1 MPVRNDYVRH
11 LSARHRNG
19 WTSTEIL
26 PEFSAP
32 ITKGELVA
40 FLHSSRLPRA
50 APTPSNKSFIPDFQ
64 LTLSYNVSSL
74 DSRDLAAH
82 SHSLTASEA
91 KIPLICNLFW
101 WRSKIAIWRRNK
113 RSENSLIHSESTLRE
128 RGLNKIRSSRLV
140 EYAMALLLLS
150 AVIAASATA
159 KHKLEKVAN
168 SVTVVAHLP
177 LPGAPVSQLLMQEHE
192 GKQYLYIQQLS
203 EEDFTIIDVTKPLR
217 PNVVNRVNLA
227 NRDFREQLQM
237 VGAGLAIAEAPDA
250 GTSGSSNALVLA
262 KAEGIVR
269 SRTDGS
275 PGRSP
280 SQFVRLLDLSDPAS
294 PRTLQTF
301 NAVSNILLDGGR
313 NLIYITNGEGQWI
326 LSHNVAPPHRI
337 CDSEITDDA
346 NCYAY

>member
-1 MPVRNDYVRH
+1 
-11 LSARHRNG
+11 
-19 WTSTEIL
+19 
-26 PEFSAP
+26 
-32 ITKGELVA
+32 
-40 FLHSSRLPRA
+40 
-50 APTPSNKSFIPDFQ
+50 
-64 LTLSYNVSSL
+64 VSSL

-91 KIPLICNLFW
+91 KIPLVCNLFW

-113 RSENSLIHSESTLRE
+113 RSENSLIPSETTLRE

-140 EYAMALLLLS
+140 EYVMALLLLS

-159 KHKLEKVAN
+159 KHKPEKVAN

-177 LPGAPVSQLLMQEHE
+177 LSGAPGSQLLMQQHE

-203 EEDFTIIDVTKPLR
+203 EEGFTIIDVTKPLR

-250 GTSGSSNALVLA
+250 GTSGGSNALVLA
-262 KAEGIVR
+262 KAEGMAR

-280 SQFVRLLDLSDPAS
+280 SQFVRLLDLTDPAS

-326 LSHNVAPPHRI
+326 LSHMWRRRI
-337 CDSEITDDA
+337 GYVIRKLRTTQSVMPINQSPMEQAGISRRYEVTHHPKTGSYTPRTKRSPSLATFCLEATS
-346 NCYAY
+346 